1 MAPKPTQQQLA
12 KDLYLQTEKTQ
23 QEIADILNVNRRTI
37 YLWVKNGKWAE
48 MKNAAAQTP
57 FTMQSEIHNH
67 FSAINRRIKAREGD
81 NCPTMQEVEML
92 RKLLNMSATI
102 DKLHTGAYIEAFTE
116 LTTYIYHKDV
126 DLARKVTIHAD
137 NYVKGHLGD
146 DNDEYKRHIA
156 ENIARV
162 EKNLENEPEQE
173 DPTFT
178 PDSITEPPLTDQ
190 DQTESPQSIEPTP
203 PQPATQIITPNENNT
218 LSSIPVSTSLNKTR
232 VGNNT
237 LSLGEGRGEV
247 NEGRV
252 GNNTLS
258 SGEGRGEVNK
268 SRVGDN
274 TLSLGSQSRFFIGK
288 GRGEVNEGRVGNN
301 TLSSGE
307 GRGEVNEAQVGNN
320 TLSSVPVSTSTNN
333 GRGEANEIKCDN
345 NGITPAPHNDS
356 DKQLINNELNQQAT
370 TTPYPITNFSNNGTT
385 TPQWQNRSF
394 IDHPA
399 NEVLGKG

>member
-57 FTMQSEIHNH
+57 FTMQNDIHNH
-67 FSAINRRIKAREGD
+67 IAAINRRIKAREGD

-92 RKLLNMSATI
+92 RKLINMSAVI
-102 DKLHTGAYIEAFTE
+102 DKRHTGAYIEAFME

-126 DLARKVTIHAD
+126 ELARKVTIHAD
-137 NYVKGHLGD
+137 NYVKGHIGD

-162 EKNLENEPEQE
+162 EKNLENYIEQE
-173 DPTFT
+173 DPTLP
-178 PDSITEPPLTDQ
+178 PDPISEPPTTDQ
-190 DQTESPQSIEPTP
+190 VQTEAPQPIEPTP
-203 PQPATQIITPNENNT
+203 TQPDSQIITPDENNT
-218 LSSIPVSTSLNKTR
+218 LSSVPVSTSLNKTR

-247 NEGRV
+247 NEGR
-252 GNNTLS
+252 
-258 SGEGRGEVNK
+258 GEA
-268 SRVGDN
+268 
-274 TLSLGSQSRFFIGK
+274 
-288 GRGEVNEGRVGNN
+288 
-301 TLSSGE
+301 
-307 GRGEVNEAQVGNN
+307 NEAQVGNN
-320 TLSSVPVSTSTNN
+320 TLSSVPVSTTTNN
-333 GRGEANEIKCDN
+333 GRGEVNEGRVGNNTLSFGEGRGEVNGGWGEANEMKCDN
-345 NGITPAPHNDS
+345 NEITHTPHNIS
-356 DKQLINNELNQQAT
+356 NNQLINNELSQPAT
-370 TTPYPITNFSNNGTT
+370 VTPYPITNFSNNGIT